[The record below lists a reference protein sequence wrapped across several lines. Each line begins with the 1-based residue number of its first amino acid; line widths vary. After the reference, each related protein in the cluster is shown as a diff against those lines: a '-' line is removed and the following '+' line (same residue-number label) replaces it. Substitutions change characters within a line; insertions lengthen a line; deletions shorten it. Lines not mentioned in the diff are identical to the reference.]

1 MSLVVTGTI
10 GIDTVIT
17 PQGRADDVLG
27 GSAVYFALA
36 AAAFAPVRLVG
47 VVGDDFPDH
56 FRAALSSDRIDL
68 TGLETRAGSKTFRWS
83 GEYMENMNE
92 RETLVTELN
101 VIAEDP
107 PPIPAAYRD
116 SAVVFLANTH
126 PAVQLGMRNQFPDAR
141 LVVCDTMDLWINT
154 EREAL
159 ARMLAAVHGVV
170 INDSEVTLLT
180 GKTNPIT
187 AGRDILAL
195 GPQFVV
201 VKKGE
206 HGAVLV
212 SADGV
217 TAIPAFPAER
227 VVDPTGAGDSFAGGM
242 LGYLAARDVHD
253 YATLRQ
259 ALVRGTVVASFTIED
274 FSVGRL
280 QSLTAEELDARVSA
294 FTGMLALS

>member
-17 PQGRADDVLG
+17 PHGRAEDILG

-36 AAAFAPVRLVG
+36 ASAFTPVRVVG
-47 VVGDDFPDH
+47 VVGDDFPDA
-56 FRAALSSDRIDL
+56 FRSVLTSDRIDL
-68 TGLETRAGSKTFRWS
+68 TGLERRAGSKTFRWS
-83 GEYMENMNE
+83 GEYKDNMNE

-101 VIAEDP
+101 VIAEAP
-107 PPIPAAYRD
+107 PPVPDAYRD
-116 SAVVFLANTH
+116 SAAVFLANTH
-126 PAVQLGMRNQFPDAR
+126 PAVQWGMRKQFPKAK

-154 EREAL
+154 ERGGL
-159 ARMLAAVHGVV
+159 AELLAAVHGVV
-170 INDSEVTLLT
+170 INDSEAALLT
-180 GKTNPIT
+180 GHTNVIT
-187 AGRDILAL
+187 AGRAVLKM

-212 SADGV
+212 THDGV
-217 TAIPAFPAER
+217 TAIPAYPAER

-242 LGYLAARDVHD
+242 LGYLASQGSHD
-253 YATLRQ
+253 YESLRR

-280 QSLTAEELDARVSA
+280 RGLTASELDARVGE
-294 FTGMLALS
+294 FTEMLGVS